1 MTRRMRRYDDG
12 EDGFAMI
19 FTIFLIVV
27 IAATSVAVF
36 DLVASQSKPTAF
48 AKKYVRTADA
58 AAGGMQAAL
67 GQLRAAVLT
76 ATSST
81 ASGDIVQ
88 LPCSDT
94 SDSGGVTLH
103 VGTPSQPVNVAG
115 NTFSGTVV
123 ADNNPQDVE
132 TYSTSVAYFAT
143 DPTAHEADPT
153 TAWWSANAITCK
165 ANLLNSVPSYAFLQS
180 VGGGSAI
187 AGLGANSGNRTEH
200 ATYQFKTT
208 DSQVAGGR
216 LAEFKIDGT
225 RSMCLDAIGT
235 NTPPDPLN
243 PNIIPVGRQPM
254 FEPCLAEGTAQ
265 QNWLYRNDLTIQYGG
280 DTNQNLC
287 LQNVSG
293 VPRLE
298 PCETDGT
305 GVINPTYPYKDAT
318 QQAQEWAFNDNGQIQ
333 APANDGTVPGGGSC
347 IDPAGASDS
356 TPAVANALLVIV
368 TCSGSTTGSLAWN
381 PDPEVG
387 AGKAGGNTSGVPGS
401 PTGQYVNYARFGN
414 CLDVTGQSFGN
425 GYLINYPCKQAPASA
440 SLTWNQ
446 IWNYAP
452 QSATPGYGIFYT
464 ACPPSAGANCAGGS
478 QSTVQNDC
486 ITAPTSG
493 NIVFGTKCLDTPSDA
508 QLWQA
513 TGKTANYSG
522 SYLLVNKLTGTC
534 LAPDP
539 NPAQLGQ
546 GWPKLVVTA
555 CDGSQVPS
563 GGATP
568 NPLLLKWNAPAV
580 EPSSQ
585 LANVQAD
592 QGSVTWGS

>member
-1 MTRRMRRYDDG
+1 MRRTHDG

-36 DLVASQSKPTAF
+36 DLVASQTKPTAF

-58 AAGGMQAAL
+58 AAAGMQAVL
-67 GQLRAAVLT
+67 GQVRAAVLT
-76 ATSST
+76 ATGST
-81 ASGDIVQ
+81 AKGDIVQ

-94 SDSGGVTLH
+94 SEGGGVTLH
-103 VGTPSQPVNVAG
+103 VGTPNQAVTVAG
-115 NTFSGTVV
+115 NTFSGTVIS
-123 ADNNPQDVE
+123 DNNPQDVQ
-132 TYSTSVAYFAT
+132 TYTSMVSYFAT
-143 DPTAHEADPT
+143 DPTPHEADPT
-153 TAWWSANAITCK
+153 TAWWTANAIKCK
-165 ANLLNSVPSYAFLQS
+165 ANLLDSVPSYAYLQS
-180 VGGGSAI
+180 VGGGAQI
-187 AGLGANSGNRTEH
+187 GGLSSFSGTRTEH
-200 ATYQFKTT
+200 ATYQFNTT

-216 LAEFKIDGT
+216 LAEFNLDTTQPK
-225 RSMCLDAIGT
+225 MCLDAAGT
-235 NTPPDPLN
+235 NNLTTAPP
-243 PNIIPVGRQPM
+243 VAGRQPV
-254 FEPCLAEGTAQ
+254 FEPCLAQGAAQ

-280 DTNQNLC
+280 DTNLNLC
-287 LQNVSG
+287 IQSVSG
-293 VPRLE
+293 SPNVPELE

-318 QQAQEWAFNDNGQIQ
+318 QQAQEWAFNDFGQLE
-333 APANDGTVPGGGSC
+333 APASDGTVPSGGSC
-347 IDPAGASDS
+347 LDPAGATD
-356 TPAVANALLVIV
+356 TQLAVAGANLILR
-368 TCSGSTTGSLAWN
+368 TCSTNTTGNLAWN

-414 CLDVTGQSFGN
+414 CLDVTNQNFGN
-425 GYLINYPCKQAPASA
+425 GYLINYPCKQAPATA

-446 IWNYAP
+446 IWNYLP
-452 QSATPGYGIFYT
+452 QAATPGYGIFYT
-464 ACPPSAGANCAGGS
+464 ACPTAAGANCAGGAQAS
-478 QSTVQNDC
+478 VQNDC
-486 ITAPTSG
+486 ITAPTTG
-493 NIVFGTKCLDTPSDA
+493 NIVFGSKCLATPSAA

-522 SYLLVNKLTGTC
+522 SYLMVNKLTGTC

-539 NPAQLGQ
+539 NLLGQ

-555 CDGSQVPS
+555 CDGTGVPS
-563 GGATP
+563 GAVTK

-580 EPSSQ
+580 EPASQ

>member
-1 MTRRMRRYDDG
+1 MTRRMRKYSDG
-12 EDGFAMI
+12 EEGFAMI

-36 DLVASQSKPTAF
+36 DLVASQSQPTAF

-58 AAGGMQAAL
+58 AAAGMQAAL

-76 ATSST
+76 ASSNT
-81 ASGDIVQ
+81 ANGDIVQ

-94 SDSGGVTLH
+94 SDSAGVTLH
-103 VGTPSQPVNVAG
+103 VGTPQAAVTVAG
-115 NTFSGTVV
+115 NTFSGTVT
-123 ADNNPQDVE
+123 ADSNPQDVQ
-132 TYSTSVAYFAT
+132 TYSTAVAYFAT
-143 DPTAHEADPT
+143 DPTPHEADPT
-153 TAWWSANAITCK
+153 SAWWSANAIHCS
-165 ANLLNSVPSYAFLQS
+165 ANLLDSVPSYAFLQS
-180 VGGGSAI
+180 VGGGAQVGGLSA
-187 AGLGANSGNRTEH
+187 LSGDRTEH

-216 LAEFKIDGT
+216 LAEFKLDGT
-225 RSMCLDAIGT
+225 RSMCLDAVGK
-235 NTPPDPLN
+235 NAADPN
-243 PNIIPVGRQPM
+243 GIIPPGRQPM
-254 FEPCLAEGTAQ
+254 FEPCLAQGQAQ

-287 LQNVSG
+287 IQNVSG
-293 VPRLE
+293 VPLLE

-305 GVINPTYPYKDAT
+305 GVINPTFPYKDAT
-318 QQAQEWAFNDNGQIQ
+318 QQAQEWAFNDNGQIE
-333 APANDGTVPGGGSC
+333 APANDGTVPSGGSC
-347 IDPAGASDS
+347 IDPAGADNN
-356 TPAVANALLVIV
+356 TPASNNALLVIV
-368 TCSGSTTGSLAWN
+368 PCTGTTTGSLAWN

-387 AGKAGGNTSGVPGS
+387 AGKAGGNTSGVPGP

-414 CLDVTGQSFGN
+414 CLDVTGQSFSN

-446 IWNYAP
+446 IWQYAP
-452 QSATPGYGIFYT
+452 QTSTPGYGIFYT
-464 ACPPSAGANCAGGS
+464 QCPASATGTAVPGANCAGGS
-478 QSTVQNDC
+478 PGNDC
-486 ITAPTSG
+486 ITASTSS
-493 NIVFGTKCLDTPSDA
+493 NIVFGTKCLSTPSDA
-508 QLWQA
+508 ELWQA
-513 TGKTANYSG
+513 TGKTANYAG

-534 LAPDP
+534 LAPNPD
-539 NPAQLGQ
+539 PAQLGQ

-555 CDGSQVPS
+555 CDGSGVPT
-563 GGATP
+563 GGAAK

-592 QGSVTWGS
+592 QGSVTWG

>member
-1 MTRRMRRYDDG
+1 
-12 EDGFAMI
+12 
-19 FTIFLIVV
+19 
-27 IAATSVAVF
+27 
-36 DLVASQSKPTAF
+36 
-48 AKKYVRTADA
+48 
-58 AAGGMQAAL
+58 
-67 GQLRAAVLT
+67 
-76 ATSST
+76 
-81 ASGDIVQ
+81 
-88 LPCSDT
+88 
-94 SDSGGVTLH
+94 
-103 VGTPSQPVNVAG
+103 
-115 NTFSGTVV
+115 
-123 ADNNPQDVE
+123 
-132 TYSTSVAYFAT
+132 
-143 DPTAHEADPT
+143 
-153 TAWWSANAITCK
+153 
-165 ANLLNSVPSYAFLQS
+165 

-187 AGLGANSGNRTEH
+187 SGLSAFSGNRTEH
-200 ATYQFKTT
+200 ATYQFNTT

-235 NTPPDPLN
+235 NPADPN
-243 PNIIPVGRQPM
+243 GIIPVGRQPM

-287 LQNVSG
+287 LQKMSG

-305 GVINPTYPYKDAT
+305 GIINPTYPYLDAT
-318 QQAQEWAFNDNGQIQ
+318 QQAQEWAFNDNGQIE
-333 APANDGTVPGGGSC
+333 APANDGTVPSGGQC
-347 IDPAGASDS
+347 IDPSGADNN
-356 TPAVANALLVIV
+356 TPASNNALLVIV
-368 TCSGSTTGSLAWN
+368 ACTGTTTGYLAWN

-414 CLDVTGQSFGN
+414 CLDVTGQSFNN
-425 GYLINYPCKQAPASA
+425 GYLINYPCKQAPATA

-446 IWNYAP
+446 IWQYQP
-452 QSATPGYGIFYT
+452 QAATPGYGIFYT
-464 ACPPSAGANCAGGS
+464 NCPTSAGGNCAGGAL
-478 QSTVQNDC
+478 STVQKDC

-493 NIVFGTKCLDTPSDA
+493 NIVFGTLCASTPTNA

-539 NPAQLGQ
+539 NLLGQ

-555 CDGSQVPS
+555 CDGTAIPS
-563 GGATP
+563 GAGAK

-592 QGSVTWGS
+592 QGSVTWGG

>member
-1 MTRRMRRYDDG
+1 MTRMRRTHDG

-36 DLVASQSKPTAF
+36 DLVASQTKPTAF

-58 AAGGMQAAL
+58 AAAGMQAVL
-67 GQLRAAVLT
+67 GQLRSAVLT
-76 ATSST
+76 ATTNT

-88 LPCSDT
+88 LPCTDT
-94 SDSGGVTLH
+94 SDSPGVTLH
-103 VGTPSQPVNVAG
+103 VGTPNTAVVVAG
-115 NTFSGTVV
+115 SSFSGTVT
-123 ADNNPQDVE
+123 ADSNAGDLQ
-132 TYSTSVAYFAT
+132 TYSTAVAYFAT
-143 DPTAHEADPT
+143 DPTPHEADT
-153 TAWWSANAITCK
+153 TTSWWTTNAITCK
-165 ANLLNSVPSYAFLQS
+165 GGLLDSVPSYAFLQS
-180 VGGGSAI
+180 VGGGASLPGI
-187 AGLGANSGNRTEH
+187 NGASGNRTEH

-235 NTPPDPLN
+235 NAADPN
-243 PNIIPVGRQPM
+243 GIIPVGRQPM
-254 FEPCLAEGTAQ
+254 FEPCLPEGQAQ
-265 QNWLYRNDLTIQYGG
+265 QNWLYRNDLSIQYGG

-287 LQNVSG
+287 IQNMSG
-293 VPRLE
+293 TPRLE

-318 QQAQEWAFNDNGQIQ
+318 QQAQEWAFNDNGQIE
-333 APANDGTVPGGGSC
+333 APANDGTVPSGGSC
-347 IDPAGASDS
+347 IDPQGASDS
-356 TPAVANALLVIV
+356 TPASNNALLVIV
-368 TCSGSTTGSLAWN
+368 ACSGSTTGFLAWN

-425 GYLINYPCKQAPASA
+425 GYLINYPCKQAPATA

-446 IWNYAP
+446 IWNYLP
-452 QSATPGYGIFYT
+452 QAATPGYGIFYT
-464 ACPPSAGANCAGGS
+464 ACPPSAGANCAGGT
-478 QSTVQNDC
+478 QTTVQNDC
-486 ITAPTSG
+486 ITASTSS
-493 NIVFGTKCLDTPSDA
+493 NIVFGSKCLATPSDA

-539 NPAQLGQ
+539 NQLGQ

-563 GGATP
+563 GAGAK
-568 NPLLLKWNAPAV
+568 NALLLKWNAPAV
-580 EPSSQ
+580 EPTSQ